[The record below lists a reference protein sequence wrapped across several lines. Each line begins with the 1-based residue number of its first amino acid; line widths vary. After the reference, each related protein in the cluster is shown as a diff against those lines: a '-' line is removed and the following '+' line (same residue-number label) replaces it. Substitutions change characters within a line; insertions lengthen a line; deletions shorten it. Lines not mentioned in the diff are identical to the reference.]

1 MKINI
6 SLDQREKDTI
16 KRTIEILESHSAIYT
31 AAIKAKPGQHH
42 DIAASAINLLNELL
56 IDTGIVL

>member
-6 SLDQREKDTI
+6 LLDPREKDTI
-16 KRTIEILESHSAIYT
+16 KRTIEILENHSTIYN
-31 AAIKAKPGQHH
+31 AAVKNKSGMHH
-42 DIAASAINLLNELL
+42 DTAQSAINLLNELL

>member
-6 SLDQREKDTI
+6 LLDPREKDTI
-16 KRTIEILESHSAIYT
+16 KRTIEILENHSAIYT
-31 AAIKAKPGQHH
+31 AAVKNKSGMHH
-42 DIAASAINLLNELL
+42 DTAQSAINLLNELL